1 MAASSSSGPVRK
13 PAQPQIAGKAAA
25 AQAAAAIQGAAA
37 AAMAKAAPPQRAPT
51 LSNAPQELRALR
63 DDARKELVNCLDS
76 VRGPK
81 ALVLDP
87 KLIGPLGLIAE
98 VALLREH
105 HVEKIHNLLP
115 SRMDT
120 PCPDVVYMCRP
131 RVEYMKHIAD
141 HIHCHA
147 KEGGRK
153 HFFIFFVPRKS
164 MIAER
169 ILEEEGVYGDLT
181 VGSFNLDLIP
191 FDDDLLSLELDGSF
205 RECFL
210 DGDPTSLF
218 HVARS
223 LMKLQDYFGMFPK
236 ILGIGDS
243 SKLVKDMLI
252 RMRNE
257 RGPSES
263 SIIPEIESLILID
276 RQVDMVTPMVTQQ
289 TFEGLIDEILGV
301 NCIFFSLSLFNFF
314 SSIFLLIFF
323 FHL

>member
-1 MAASSSSGPVRK
+1 MTQGGGAGGGASS
-13 PAQPQIAGKAAA
+13 PQV
-25 AQAAAAIQGAAA
+25 QAAAAIQGAVVG
-37 AAMAKAAPPQRAPT
+37 AMAKAGPPQRAPS
-51 LSNAPQELRALR
+51 LSNAPPELRRLR
-63 DDARKELVNCLDS
+63 DDTRKELVDCLDS

-120 PCPDVVYMCRP
+120 PCPNVVYMCRP
-131 RVEYMKHIAD
+131 RVEYMKYIAD

-301 NCIFFSLSLFNFF
+301 NCIFSLSLSLFNFF

-323 FHL
+323 FICRFIC